1 MKFQMKKIINS
12 FILASVLLVAC
23 GKENEKKVAPVSTAE
38 ITSYV
43 GIGKVVPENG
53 VLILTV
59 DAPAKITKIH
69 KKIGDKV
76 TKGEVLFETEAITQQ
91 LQLEQATAGYQATK
105 ASNAISSSEIKQAQ
119 LKLADLKNQYQVSK
133 RLYVQKAETKQKLVG
148 DSLAYLQQQQVVKQ
162 LQDKQ
167 AADNARL
174 QEQNVQVKAA
184 KIDLA
189 SKKFTAAQDGILTV
203 FGVQLG
209 EILQPNTAFGELA
222 SNSELII
229 EAEMDEFYA
238 NEIKENQKVTISL
251 VGQTTV
257 IAKGEVS
264 FVGLGLQN
272 KSILYETIGEANDR
286 RVRRFNVRI
295 TEGADKLLLNQ
306 KVECK
311 LLK

>member
-23 GKENEKKVAPVSTAE
+23 GKEKEKKVAPVTTAE

-53 VLILTV
+53 VLILTIDV
-59 DAPAKITKIH
+59 PAKITKTH

-119 LKLADLKNQYQVSK
+119 LKLAELKNHYQVSK

-203 FGVQLG
+203 FDVQLG
-209 EILQPNTAFGELA
+209 EILQPNTSFGELA

-251 VGQTTV
+251 VGQTTL

>member
-12 FILASVLLVAC
+12 LFLASVLLVAC
-23 GKENEKKVAPVSTAE
+23 GKEKEKKVAPVTTAE
-38 ITSYV
+38 ISSYV

-53 VLILTV
+53 VLILTIDV
-59 DAPAKITKIH
+59 PAKITKIH

-119 LKLADLKNQYQVSK
+119 LKLAELKNHYQVSK
-133 RLYVQKAETKQKLVG
+133 RLYVQKAETKQKLVV

-174 QEQNVQVKAA
+174 EEQSVQVKAA

-203 FGVQLG
+203 FDVQLG
-209 EILQPNTAFGELA
+209 EILQPNTSFGELA

-229 EAEMDEFYA
+229 EAEIDEFYA

>member
-12 FILASVLLVAC
+12 LVLASVILISC
-23 GKENEKKVAPVSTAE
+23 GKDKDKEVAPITTAE

-59 DAPAKITKIH
+59 DTPSKITKIY
-69 KKIGDKV
+69 KKLGDKV
-76 TKGEVLFETEAITQQ
+76 FKGDVLFETEAVTQQ
-91 LQLEQATAGYQATK
+91 LQLEQATASYQATK
-105 ASNAISSSEIKQAQ
+105 ADNAIIGAEIKQAQ
-119 LKLADLKNQYQVSK
+119 LKLAELKNQYLVSK
-133 RLYVQKAETKQKLVG
+133 RLYNQKAETKQKLVV

-162 LQDKQ
+162 LQNKQ
-167 AADNARL
+167 NADNKRL
-174 QEQNVQVKAA
+174 EEQNIQVKAA
-184 KIDLA
+184 KIDVA
-189 SKKFTAAQDGILTV
+189 SKQFTAAQDGVLTV
-203 FGVQLG
+203 FDVQVG
-209 EILQPNTAFGELA
+209 EILQPNTSFGELA
-222 SNSELII
+222 SNSELIVQ
-229 EAEMDEFYA
+229 AEMDEFYA
-238 NEIKENQKVTISL
+238 NEIKENQVVEISL
-251 VGQTTV
+251 VGQTAV

-295 TEGADKLLLNQ
+295 TEGTDKLLINQ

>member
-12 FILASVLLVAC
+12 LVLASVILISC
-23 GKENEKKVAPVSTAE
+23 GKDKDKEVAPITTAE

-59 DAPAKITKIH
+59 DTPSKITKIH
-69 KKIGDKV
+69 KKLGDKV
-76 TKGEVLFETEAITQQ
+76 FKGDVLFETEAVTQQ
-91 LQLEQATAGYQATK
+91 LQLEQATASYQATK
-105 ASNAISSSEIKQAQ
+105 ADNAIIGAEIKQAQ
-119 LKLADLKNQYQVSK
+119 LKLAELKNQYLVSK
-133 RLYVQKAETKQKLVG
+133 RLYNQKAETKQKLVV

-162 LQDKQ
+162 LQNKQ
-167 AADNARL
+167 NADNKRL
-174 QEQNVQVKAA
+174 EEQNIQVKAA
-184 KIDLA
+184 KIDVA
-189 SKKFTAAQDGILTV
+189 SKQFTAAQDGVLTV
-203 FGVQLG
+203 FDVQVG
-209 EILQPNTAFGELA
+209 EILQPNTSFGELA
-222 SNSELII
+222 SNSELIVQ
-229 EAEMDEFYA
+229 AEMDEFYA
-238 NEIKENQKVTISL
+238 NEIQENQKVEISL
-251 VGQTTV
+251 VGQTAV

-295 TEGADKLLLNQ
+295 TEGTDKLLINQ

>member
-12 FILASVLLVAC
+12 LFLATVLLVAC
-23 GKENEKKVAPVSTAE
+23 GKEKEKKVAPVTTAE
-38 ITSYV
+38 ISSYV

-53 VLILTV
+53 VLILTIDV
-59 DAPAKITKIH
+59 PAKITKIH

-119 LKLADLKNQYQVSK
+119 LKLAELKNHYQVSK
-133 RLYVQKAETKQKLVG
+133 RLYVQKAETKQKLVV

-174 QEQNVQVKAA
+174 EEQSVQVKAE

-203 FGVQLG
+203 FDVQLG
-209 EILQPNTAFGELA
+209 EILQPNTSFGELA

-229 EAEMDEFYA
+229 EAEIDEFYA

>member
-12 FILASVLLVAC
+12 LFLASVLLVAC
-23 GKENEKKVAPVSTAE
+23 GKEKEKKVAPVTTAE
-38 ITSYV
+38 ISSYV

-59 DAPAKITKIH
+59 DTPAKITKIH

-91 LQLEQATAGYQATK
+91 LQLEQATAGYKATK

-119 LKLADLKNQYQVSK
+119 LKLAELKNQYQVSK

-174 QEQNVQVKAA
+174 QEENVQVKAA

-203 FGVQLG
+203 FDVQLG
-209 EILQPNTAFGELA
+209 EILQPNTSFGELA

-251 VGQTTV
+251 VGQTTI

>member
-12 FILASVLLVAC
+12 LFLASVLLVAC
-23 GKENEKKVAPVSTAE
+23 GKEKEKKVAPVTTAE
-38 ITSYV
+38 ISSYV

-53 VLILTV
+53 VLILTIDV
-59 DAPAKITKIH
+59 PAKITKIH

-119 LKLADLKNQYQVSK
+119 LKLAELKNHYQVSK
-133 RLYVQKAETKQKLVG
+133 RLYVQKAETKQKLVV

-174 QEQNVQVKAA
+174 EEQSVQVKVA

-203 FGVQLG
+203 FDVQLG
-209 EILQPNTAFGELA
+209 EILQPNTSFGELA

>member
-23 GKENEKKVAPVSTAE
+23 GKENEKKVAPITTAE
-38 ITSYV
+38 ISSYV

-59 DAPAKITKIH
+59 DTPAKITKIH

-76 TKGEVLFETEAITQQ
+76 IKGEVLFETEAITQQ

-203 FGVQLG
+203 FDVQLG
-209 EILQPNTAFGELA
+209 EILQTNTAFGELA

-229 EAEMDEFYA
+229 EAEIDEFYA

-286 RVRRFNVRI
+286 RVRRFNVHI